1 MMDYA
6 SSPTPFVVHPWEQVQ
21 YEIPRPLRQAPAQQ
35 TMFSKPASEFE
46 VFDGS
51 ARTDTRTLFG
61 PPLSRRSGDAA
72 PKRPQAA
79 PVHREASDTIASQR
93 VQLLAA
99 QYATGNHAK
108 ELQARLEILNHRL
121 LEKSPRVSVE
131 QVEFL
136 EGINAQL
143 DTLSAKRVARAERL
157 GLQMDRSKEVQVA
170 MRTITRG

>member
-21 YEIPRPLRQAPAQQ
+21 YEIPRPLRQAPPQP
-35 TMFSKPASEFE
+35 TTFSKASNEFA
-46 VFDGS
+46 VFEDS
-51 ARTDTRTLFG
+51 VKTDNRTLFA
-61 PPLSRRSGDAA
+61 PAQARRSGDAA
-72 PKRPQAA
+72 PARPQASVA
-79 PVHREASDTIASQR
+79 RPQAVDTIASQR

-136 EGINAQL
+136 ENVNAQL

-170 MRTITRG
+170 MRAITRG